1 MISNTSSRPSLGLPN
16 EGLVGKK
23 IIFVDAFVLNKQYLF
38 FSSSNLVAHS
48 TCWGTKLNSTL

>member
-1 MISNTSSRPSLGLPN
+1 MICNTSSKPSLDLPN

-23 IIFVDAFVLNKQYLF
+23 IVDAFELNKQYLF